1 MKSVEEIYN
10 KYANAVK
17 KYIFCITK
25 DMNLAEDIMQETF
38 IVAIN
43 QIDKFRGDCE
53 ISVWLFSIAK
63 KILYQKTKKNNK
75 IKTISIDTLE
85 FQDDK
90 ILEEEYINKDNKLK
104 LFEALQKLDANTR
117 EVMYLILTGDLTFKE
132 IGKILNRT
140 ENWAK
145 VTFFRG
151 KQKLM
156 KEEKRMNEKERIAK
170 MMSFA
175 NSIAITYT

>member
-1 MKSVEEIYN
+1 MESVEEIYN

-43 QIDKFRGDCE
+43 QINKFRGDCE

-63 KILYQKTKKNNK
+63 KILYKKINKNNK
-75 IKTISIDTLE
+75 IKMISIDELE
-85 FQDDK
+85 FADNK

-104 LFEALQKLDANTR
+104 LFEALQKLDVNTR
-117 EVMYLILTGDLTFKE
+117 EVMYLRLTGDLTFKE
-132 IGKILNRT
+132 IGKILNKT
-140 ENWAK
+140 EHWAK

-151 KQKLM
+151 KQKLI
-156 KEEKRMNEKERIAK
+156 KEELL
-170 MMSFA
+170 
-175 NSIAITYT
+175 